1 MRHLLGIAI
10 GGTKCIAVLG
20 CEENDSLRILG
31 SESFPTKEAGGPY
44 GALERLWQYGDE
56 LLKSFGIDKPDAIG
70 IACGSPL
77 DPVAGVIQ
85 SPANLPGWD
94 DVPAVRLMEEHFGV
108 PAFLENDA
116 NGGILA
122 EWRFGAAKGYRHAAF
137 LTFGTGLG
145 AGLLL
150 NGQLYG
156 GASDMAGECGHIR
169 LMPYGPVGCSKI
181 GSAEGFCSG
190 GGIAQIARDM
200 VYERIM
206 AGEKPALCPT
216 VDGLKELTAKSVA
229 EAAYRGDALAKR
241 IYALS
246 GEMLG
251 RTLAILIDLLNP
263 EIIVIGSIFARAESL
278 LRPAMEEAIAREAIG
293 VSARACRIV
302 PAMLGDDIDRY
313 EALAIASYYCNRTA
327 APASR

>member
-1 MRHLLGIAI
+1 MSVLLGIAI

-20 CEENDSLRILG
+20 CEENGDIRILG
-31 SESFPTKEAGGPY
+31 SRTFATKEAGGPY
-44 GALERLWQYGDE
+44 GAMDRFKVLGDE
-56 LLKSFGIDKPDAIG
+56 LLKEFGFDCPDAVG

-94 DVPAVRLMEEHFGV
+94 DIPAVRIMEEHFKA
-108 PAFLENDA
+108 PAYLENDA
-116 NGGILA
+116 NAGALA
-122 EWRFGAAKGYRHAAF
+122 EWRFGAARGYRHIAF

-145 AGLLL
+145 SGLIL

-156 GASDMAGECGHIR
+156 GACDMAGECGHIR
-169 LMPYGPVGCSKI
+169 LMPFGPVGCSKI

-190 GGIAQIARDM
+190 GGIRQLARDM
-200 VYERIM
+200 VYERLM

-216 VDGLKELTAKSVA
+216 IEGLDALTAKSVA
-229 EAAYRGDALAKR
+229 EAAYKGDALAKR
-241 IYALS
+241 IYEVS

-251 RTLAILIDLLNP
+251 RTLAILIDLINP

-278 LRPAMEEAIAREAIG
+278 LRPAMERVIAKEAFP

-302 PAMLGDDIDRY
+302 PAALGDDVDRY
-313 EALAIASYYCNRTA
+313 EALAIASYHL
-327 APASR
+327 AS

>member
-1 MRHLLGIAI
+1 MQKLLGMAI

-20 CEENDSLRILG
+20 IEENNEIRILG
-31 SESFPTKEAGGPY
+31 SRRFATREAGGPY
-44 GALERLWQYGDE
+44 GAFERFAAYGDE
-56 LLKSFGIDKPDAIG
+56 LLDEFGIKPDAVG

-77 DPVAGVIQ
+77 DPVTGVIQ

-94 DVPAVRLMEEHFGV
+94 NIPAVRLMEEHFGV

-116 NGGILA
+116 NAGALA

-145 AGLLL
+145 SGLIL

-169 LMPYGPVGCSKI
+169 LAPFGPVGCSKI

-190 GGIAQIARDM
+190 GGIAQLARDM

-206 AGEKPALCPT
+206 AGEKPALSPT
-216 VDGLKELTAKSVA
+216 IDGLGKLTAKSVA
-229 EAAYRGDALAKR
+229 EAAYAGDELAKS

-251 RTLAILIDLLNP
+251 RTLAIMIDLLNL
-263 EIIVIGSIFARAESL
+263 EVIVIGSIFARAESL
-278 LRPAMEEAIAREAIG
+278 LRSAMEKAIEREAFA
-293 VSARACRIV
+293 VSAKACRIV
-302 PAMLGDDIDRY
+302 PAALGDDIDQY
-313 EALAIASYYCNRTA
+313 EALAVASYNLQK
-327 APASR
+327 

>member
-1 MRHLLGIAI
+1 MNTYLGIAI

-20 CEENDSLRILG
+20 IEENAEMRILG
-31 SESFPTKEAGGPY
+31 SRRFATGEAGGPY
-44 GALERLWQYGDE
+44 GAFDLFIQFGDE
-56 LLKSFGIDKPDAIG
+56 LLSEFGIKKPDAIG

-77 DPVAGVIQ
+77 DPVTGMIQ

-94 DVPAVRLMEEHFGV
+94 NVPAVKIMEDHYGV

-116 NGGILA
+116 NAGVLA
-122 EWRFGAAKGYRHAAF
+122 EWRFGAARGYRHAAF

-145 AGLLL
+145 SGLIL

-190 GGIAQIARDM
+190 GGIAQLARDM

-206 AGEKPALCPT
+206 AGEKPALCP
-216 VDGLKELTAKSVA
+216 DKNGLSALTAKTVA
-229 EAAYRGDALAKR
+229 EAAYRGDPLAKR
-241 IYALS
+241 IYEIS

-251 RTLAILIDLLNP
+251 RTLAIMIDLLNP

-278 LRPAMEEAIAREAIG
+278 LRPAMERAIEREAFA
-293 VSARACRIV
+293 VSAKACRIV
-302 PAMLGDDIDRY
+302 PAELGDEIDQY
-313 EALAIASYYCNRTA
+313 EALAIASYQINRK
-327 APASR
+327 R

>member
-1 MRHLLGIAI
+1 MHNLLGIAI

-20 CEENDSLRILG
+20 CEGEDGSIRILG
-31 SESFPTKEAGGPY
+31 SRRFATKEAGGPY
-44 GALERLWQYGDE
+44 GAFERFAAYGDE
-56 LLKSFGIDKPDAIG
+56 LLQEHGIEKPDAIG

-77 DPVAGVIQ
+77 DPVTGVIQ

-94 DVPAVRLMEEHFGV
+94 DIPAVRLMEEHFLA
-108 PAFLENDA
+108 PAYLENDA
-116 NGGILA
+116 NAGALA
-122 EWRFGAAKGYRHAAF
+122 EWRFGAAKGYRHLAF

-145 AGLLL
+145 SGLIL

-156 GASDMAGECGHIR
+156 GASNMAGECGHIR

-190 GGIAQIARDM
+190 GGIAQIARDV

-216 VDGLKELTAKSVA
+216 VSGLRDLTAKSVA
-229 EAAYRGDALAKR
+229 EAAYAGDALAKR
-241 IYALS
+241 IYAIS

-251 RTLAILIDLLNP
+251 RTLAILIDLINP

-278 LRPAMEEAIAREAIG
+278 LRPAMEQAIAKEAFA
-293 VSARACRIV
+293 VSAKACKIV
-302 PAMLGDDIDRY
+302 PAKLGDEIDQY
-313 EALAIASYYCNRTA
+313 EALAIASYHLTDQGD
-327 APASR
+327 

>member
-1 MRHLLGIAI
+1 MKNLLGIAI

-20 CEENDSLRILG
+20 IEENNEIRILG
-31 SESFPTKEAGGPY
+31 SRRFATREAGGPY
-44 GALERLWQYGDE
+44 GAFERFAAFGDE
-56 LLKSFGIDKPDAIG
+56 LLDEFGIIPDAVG

-77 DPVAGVIQ
+77 DPVTGVIQ

-94 DVPAVRLMEEHFGV
+94 NIPAVRLMEEHFGV

-116 NGGILA
+116 NAGALA

-145 AGLLL
+145 SGLIL

-169 LMPYGPVGCSKI
+169 LAPFGPVGCSKI

-190 GGIAQIARDM
+190 GGIAQLARDM

-206 AGEKPALCPT
+206 AGEKPALSPT
-216 VDGLKELTAKSVA
+216 IDGLGKLTAKSVA
-229 EAAYRGDALAKR
+229 EAAYAGDELAKS

-251 RTLAILIDLLNP
+251 RTLAIMIDLLNL
-263 EIIVIGSIFARAESL
+263 EVIVIGFL
-278 LRPAMEEAIAREAIG
+278 VL
-293 VSARACRIV
+293 
-302 PAMLGDDIDRY
+302 
-313 EALAIASYYCNRTA
+313 N
-327 APASR
+327 

>member
-1 MRHLLGIAI
+1 MQKLLGMAI

-20 CEENDSLRILG
+20 IEENNEIRILG
-31 SESFPTKEAGGPY
+31 SRRFATREAGGPY
-44 GALERLWQYGDE
+44 GAFERFAAFGDE
-56 LLKSFGIDKPDAIG
+56 LLDEFGIIPDAVG

-77 DPVAGVIQ
+77 DPVTGVIQ

-94 DVPAVRLMEEHFGV
+94 NIPAVRLMEEHFGV

-116 NGGILA
+116 NAGALA

-145 AGLLL
+145 SGLIL

-169 LMPYGPVGCSKI
+169 LAPFGPVGCSKI

-190 GGIAQIARDM
+190 GGIAQLARDM

-206 AGEKPALCPT
+206 AGEKPALSPT
-216 VDGLKELTAKSVA
+216 IDGLGKLTAKSVA
-229 EAAYRGDALAKR
+229 EAAYAGDELAKS

-251 RTLAILIDLLNP
+251 QTLAIMIDLLNL
-263 EIIVIGSIFARAESL
+263 EVIVIGSIFARAESL
-278 LRPAMEEAIAREAIG
+278 LRPAMEKAIEREAFA
-293 VSARACRIV
+293 VSAKACRIV
-302 PAMLGDDIDRY
+302 PAALGDDIDQY
-313 EALAIASYYCNRTA
+313 EALAVASYNLQK
-327 APASR
+327 

>member
-1 MRHLLGIAI
+1 MQKLLGMAI

-20 CEENDSLRILG
+20 IEENNEIRILG
-31 SESFPTKEAGGPY
+31 SRRFATREAGGPY
-44 GALERLWQYGDE
+44 GAFERFATYGDE
-56 LLKSFGIDKPDAIG
+56 LLNEFGIKPDAVG

-77 DPVAGVIQ
+77 DPVTGVIQ

-94 DVPAVRLMEEHFGV
+94 NIPAVRLMEEHFGV

-116 NGGILA
+116 NAGALA

-137 LTFGTGLG
+137 LTFGTGLRS
-145 AGLLL
+145 GLIL

-169 LMPYGPVGCSKI
+169 LAPFGPVGCSKI

-190 GGIAQIARDM
+190 GGIAQLARDM

-206 AGEKPALCPT
+206 AGEKPVLSPT
-216 VDGLKELTAKSVA
+216 IDGLSKLTAKSVA
-229 EAAYRGDALAKR
+229 EAAYAGDELAKS

-251 RTLAILIDLLNP
+251 RTLAIMIDLLNL
-263 EIIVIGSIFARAESL
+263 EVIVIGSIFARAESL
-278 LRPAMEEAIAREAIG
+278 LRPAMEKAIEREAFA
-293 VSARACRIV
+293 VSAKACRIV
-302 PAMLGDDIDRY
+302 PAALGDEIDQY
-313 EALAIASYYCNRTA
+313 EALAVASYNLQK
-327 APASR
+327 

>member
-1 MRHLLGIAI
+1 MQKLLGMAI

-20 CEENDSLRILG
+20 IEENNEIRILG
-31 SESFPTKEAGGPY
+31 SRRFATREAGGPY
-44 GALERLWQYGDE
+44 GAFERFAAFGDE
-56 LLKSFGIDKPDAIG
+56 LLDEFGIIPDAVG

-77 DPVAGVIQ
+77 DPVTGVIQ

-94 DVPAVRLMEEHFGV
+94 NIPAVRLMEEHFGV

-116 NGGILA
+116 NAGALA

-145 AGLLL
+145 SGLIL

-169 LMPYGPVGCSKI
+169 LAPFGPVGCSKI

-190 GGIAQIARDM
+190 GGIAQLARDM

-206 AGEKPALCPT
+206 AGEKPALSPT
-216 VDGLKELTAKSVA
+216 IDGLGKLTAKSVA
-229 EAAYRGDALAKR
+229 EAAYAGDELAKS

-251 RTLAILIDLLNP
+251 RTLAIMIDLLNL
-263 EIIVIGSIFARAESL
+263 EVIVIGSIFARAESL
-278 LRPAMEEAIAREAIG
+278 LRPAMEKAIEREAFA
-293 VSARACRIV
+293 VSAKACRIV
-302 PAMLGDDIDRY
+302 PAALGDDIDQY
-313 EALAIASYYCNRTA
+313 EALAVASYNLQK
-327 APASR
+327 

>member
-1 MRHLLGIAI
+1 MQTYLGIAI

-20 CEENDSLRILG
+20 IEENDTMRILG
-31 SESFPTKEAGGPY
+31 SRRFATKEAGGPY
-44 GALERLWQYGDE
+44 GAFDRFIECGDE
-56 LLKSFGIDKPDAIG
+56 LLKEFGIEKPDAVG

-77 DPVAGVIQ
+77 DPITGVIQ

-94 DVPAVRLMEEHFGV
+94 DIPAVKIMEDHYGV

-116 NGGILA
+116 NAGVLA
-122 EWRFGAAKGYRHAAF
+122 EWRFGAARGYRHAAF

-145 AGLLL
+145 SGLIL
-150 NGQLYG
+150 NGELYG

-190 GGIAQIARDM
+190 GGIAQLARDM

-206 AGEKPALCPT
+206 AGDKPALCP
-216 VDGLKELTAKSVA
+216 DKSGLGDLTAKSVA
-229 EAAYRGDALAKR
+229 EAAYRGDELAKR
-241 IYALS
+241 IYEVS

-251 RTLAILIDLLNP
+251 RTLAIMIDLLNL
-263 EIIVIGSIFARAESL
+263 EVIVIGSIFARAESL
-278 LRPAMEEAIAREAIG
+278 LRPAMEKAIEREAFA
-293 VSARACRIV
+293 VSAKACKIV
-302 PAMLGDDIDRY
+302 PAELGDEVDQY
-313 EALAIASYYCNRTA
+313 EALAIASYWMHRE
-327 APASR
+327 R

>member
-1 MRHLLGIAI
+1 MKRNLLGFAI

-20 CEENDSLRILG
+20 IEENDSIRILG
-31 SESFPTKEAGGPY
+31 SRRFATRDAGGPY
-44 GALERLWQYGDE
+44 GAFDRFIEYGDA
-56 LLKSFGIDKPDAIG
+56 LLAEFGLKPDAVG

-77 DPVAGVIQ
+77 DPVTGVIQ

-94 DVPAVRLMEEHFGV
+94 DVPAVRIVESHYGV

-116 NGGILA
+116 NAGVLA

-145 AGLLL
+145 SGLIL
-150 NGQLYG
+150 NGRLYG
-156 GASDMAGECGHIR
+156 GACDMAGEIGHIR
-169 LMPYGPVGCSKI
+169 LAPFGPVGCSKI

-190 GGIAQIARDM
+190 GGIAQLARDM

-216 VDGLKELTAKSVA
+216 MDGLGALTAKSVA
-229 EAAYRGDALAKR
+229 EAAYRGDALAQR

-251 RTLAILIDLLNP
+251 RTLAILIDVLNP

-278 LRPAMEEAIAREAIG
+278 LRPAMERAIAAEAFA
-293 VSARACRIV
+293 VSARACKIV
-302 PAMLGDDIDRY
+302 PAALGDDVDQY
-313 EALAIASYYCNRTA
+313 EALAIASYRLDNKE
-327 APASR
+327 

>member
-1 MRHLLGIAI
+1 MKNLMGIAI

-20 CEENDSLRILG
+20 CEENSNIKILG
-31 SESFPTKEAGGPY
+31 SRRFATKEAGGPY
-44 GALERLWQYGDE
+44 GAFEKFAAYGDE
-56 LLKSFGIDKPDAIG
+56 LLQEFGIEKPDAVG

-77 DPVAGVIQ
+77 DPVTGVIQ

-94 DVPAVRLMEEHFGV
+94 DIPAVKLMQEHFGA
-108 PAFLENDA
+108 PAYLENDA
-116 NGGILA
+116 NAGALA

-145 AGLLL
+145 SGLIL

-156 GASDMAGECGHIR
+156 GACDMAGECGHIR

-190 GGIAQIARDM
+190 GGIAQLARDM
-200 VYERIM
+200 VYEKIM
-206 AGEKPALCPT
+206 KGEKPALCPT
-216 VDGLKELTAKSVA
+216 KEGLNALTAKTVA
-229 EAAYRGDALAKR
+229 EAAYAGDELAKR
-241 IYALS
+241 IYEVS

-251 RTLAILIDLLNP
+251 RTLAIMIDLLNL

-278 LRPAMEEAIAREAIG
+278 LRPSMERAIEREAFA
-293 VSARACRIV
+293 VSAKACKIV
-302 PAMLGDDIDRY
+302 PAALGDEVDQY
-313 EALAIASYYCNRTA
+313 EALAVASYYLQK
-327 APASR
+327 

>member
-1 MRHLLGIAI
+1 MAI

-20 CEENDSLRILG
+20 IEENNEIRILG
-31 SESFPTKEAGGPY
+31 SRRFATREAGGPY
-44 GALERLWQYGDE
+44 GAFERFATYGDE
-56 LLKSFGIDKPDAIG
+56 LLDEFGTKPDAVG

-77 DPVAGVIQ
+77 DPVIGVIQ

-94 DVPAVRLMEEHFGV
+94 NIPAVRLMEEHFGV

-116 NGGILA
+116 NAGALA

-145 AGLLL
+145 SGLIL

-169 LMPYGPVGCSKI
+169 LAPFGPVGCSKI

-190 GGIAQIARDM
+190 GGIAQLARDM

-206 AGEKPALCPT
+206 AGEKPALSPT
-216 VDGLKELTAKSVA
+216 VEGLSKLTAKSVA
-229 EAAYRGDALAKR
+229 EAAYAGDELAKS
-241 IYALS
+241 IYVLS

-251 RTLAILIDLLNP
+251 RTLAIMIDLLNL
-263 EIIVIGSIFARAESL
+263 EVIVIGSIFARAESL
-278 LRPAMEEAIAREAIG
+278 LRPAMEKAIEREAFA
-293 VSARACRIV
+293 VSAKACRIV
-302 PAMLGDDIDRY
+302 PAALGDEIDQY
-313 EALAIASYYCNRTA
+313 EALAVASYNLQK
-327 APASR
+327 

>member
-1 MRHLLGIAI
+1 MKNLMGIAI

-20 CEENDSLRILG
+20 CEENSNIKILG
-31 SESFPTKEAGGPY
+31 SRRFATKEAGGPY
-44 GALERLWQYGDE
+44 GAFEKFAAYGDE
-56 LLKSFGIDKPDAIG
+56 LLQEFGIEKPDAVG

-77 DPVAGVIQ
+77 DPVTGVIQ

-94 DVPAVRLMEEHFGV
+94 DIPAVKLMQEHFGA
-108 PAFLENDA
+108 PAYLENDA
-116 NGGILA
+116 NAGALA

-145 AGLLL
+145 SGLIL

-156 GASDMAGECGHIR
+156 GACDMAGECGHIR

-190 GGIAQIARDM
+190 GGIAQLARDM
-200 VYERIM
+200 VYEKIM
-206 AGEKPALCPT
+206 KGEKPALCPT
-216 VDGLKELTAKSVA
+216 KEGLNALTAKTVA
-229 EAAYRGDALAKR
+229 EAAYAGDELAKR
-241 IYALS
+241 IYEVS

-251 RTLAILIDLLNP
+251 RTLAIMIDLLNL

-278 LRPAMEEAIAREAIG
+278 LRPSMERVIEREAFA
-293 VSARACRIV
+293 VSAKACKIV
-302 PAMLGDDIDRY
+302 PAALGDEVDQY
-313 EALAIASYYCNRTA
+313 EALAVASYYLQK
-327 APASR
+327 

>member
-1 MRHLLGIAI
+1 MNTYLGIAI

-20 CEENDSLRILG
+20 IEENAEMRILG
-31 SESFPTKEAGGPY
+31 SRRFATGEAGGPY
-44 GALERLWQYGDE
+44 GAFDLFIQFGDE
-56 LLKSFGIDKPDAIG
+56 LLSEFGIKKPDAIG

-77 DPVAGVIQ
+77 DPVTGMIQ

-94 DVPAVRLMEEHFGV
+94 NVPAVKIMEDHYGV

-116 NGGILA
+116 NAGVLA
-122 EWRFGAAKGYRHAAF
+122 EWRFGAARGYRHAAF

-145 AGLLL
+145 SGLIL

-190 GGIAQIARDM
+190 GGIAQLARDM

-206 AGEKPALCPT
+206 AGEKPALCP
-216 VDGLKELTAKSVA
+216 DKSGLSALTAKTVA
-229 EAAYRGDALAKR
+229 EAAYRGDPLAKR
-241 IYALS
+241 IYEIS

-251 RTLAILIDLLNP
+251 RTLAIMIDLLNP

-278 LRPAMEEAIAREAIG
+278 LRPAMERAIEREAFA
-293 VSARACRIV
+293 VSAKACRIV
-302 PAMLGDDIDRY
+302 PAELGDEIDQY
-313 EALAIASYYCNRTA
+313 EALAIASYQINRK
-327 APASR
+327 R

>member
-1 MRHLLGIAI
+1 MQKLLGMAI

-20 CEENDSLRILG
+20 IEENNEIRILG
-31 SESFPTKEAGGPY
+31 SRRFATREAGGPY
-44 GALERLWQYGDE
+44 GAFEHFAAYGDE
-56 LLKSFGIDKPDAIG
+56 LLDEFGIKPDAVG

-77 DPVAGVIQ
+77 DPVTGVIQ

-94 DVPAVRLMEEHFGV
+94 NIPAVRLMEEHFGV
-108 PAFLENDA
+108 SAFLENDA
-116 NGGILA
+116 NAGALA

-145 AGLLL
+145 SGLIL

-169 LMPYGPVGCSKI
+169 LAPFGPVGCSKI

-190 GGIAQIARDM
+190 GGIAQLARDM

-206 AGEKPALCPT
+206 AGEKPALSPT
-216 VDGLKELTAKSVA
+216 IDGLGKLTAKSVA
-229 EAAYRGDALAKR
+229 EAAYAGDELAKS

-251 RTLAILIDLLNP
+251 RTLAIMIDLLNL
-263 EIIVIGSIFARAESL
+263 EVIVIGSIFARAESL
-278 LRPAMEEAIAREAIG
+278 LRPAMEKAIEREAFA
-293 VSARACRIV
+293 VSAKACRIV
-302 PAMLGDDIDRY
+302 PAALGDDIDQY
-313 EALAIASYYCNRTA
+313 EALAVASYNLQK
-327 APASR
+327 

>member
-1 MRHLLGIAI
+1 MSVLLGIAI

-20 CEENDSLRILG
+20 CEENGDIRILG
-31 SESFPTKEAGGPY
+31 SRTFATKEAGGPY
-44 GALERLWQYGDE
+44 GAMDRFKAYGDE
-56 LLKSFGIDKPDAIG
+56 LLKEFGFERPDAVG

-77 DPVAGVIQ
+77 DPVTGVIQ

-94 DVPAVRLMEEHFGV
+94 DIPAVRIMEEHFGA
-108 PAFLENDA
+108 PAYLENDA
-116 NGGILA
+116 NAGALA
-122 EWRFGAAKGYRHAAF
+122 EWRFGAAKGYRHIAF

-145 AGLLL
+145 SGLIL

-156 GASDMAGECGHIR
+156 GACDMAGECGHIR
-169 LMPYGPVGCSKI
+169 LMPFGPVGCSKI

-190 GGIAQIARDM
+190 GGIAQLARDM
-200 VYERIM
+200 VYERLM

-216 VDGLKELTAKSVA
+216 REGLKDLTAKSVA

-241 IYALS
+241 IYEVS

-251 RTLAILIDLLNP
+251 RTLSIMIDLINP

-278 LRPAMEEAIAREAIG
+278 LRPAMDREIAREAFA
-293 VSARACRIV
+293 VSARACKIV
-302 PAMLGDDIDRY
+302 PAALGDDVDRY
-313 EALAIASYYCNRTA
+313 EALAIASYYLA
-327 APASR
+327 Q

>member
-1 MRHLLGIAI
+1 MQKLLGMAI

-20 CEENDSLRILG
+20 IEENNEIRILG
-31 SESFPTKEAGGPY
+31 SRRFATREAGGPY
-44 GALERLWQYGDE
+44 GAFERFAAYGDE
-56 LLKSFGIDKPDAIG
+56 LLDEFGIIPDAVG

-77 DPVAGVIQ
+77 DPVTGVIQ

-94 DVPAVRLMEEHFGV
+94 NIPAVRLMEEHFGV

-116 NGGILA
+116 NAGALA

-145 AGLLL
+145 SGLIL

-169 LMPYGPVGCSKI
+169 LAPFGPVGCSKI

-190 GGIAQIARDM
+190 GGIAQLARDM

-206 AGEKPALCPT
+206 AGEKPALSPT
-216 VDGLKELTAKSVA
+216 IDGLGKLTAKSVA
-229 EAAYRGDALAKR
+229 EAAYAGDELAKS

-251 RTLAILIDLLNP
+251 RTLAIMIDLLNL
-263 EIIVIGSIFARAESL
+263 EVIVIGSIFARAESL
-278 LRPAMEEAIAREAIG
+278 LRPAMEKAIEREAFA
-293 VSARACRIV
+293 VSAKACRIV
-302 PAMLGDDIDRY
+302 PAALGDDIDQY
-313 EALAIASYYCNRTA
+313 EALAVASYNLQK
-327 APASR
+327 

>member
-1 MRHLLGIAI
+1 MQKLLGMAI

-20 CEENDSLRILG
+20 IEENDEIRILG
-31 SESFPTKEAGGPY
+31 SRRFATREAGGPY
-44 GALERLWQYGDE
+44 GAFERFATYGDE
-56 LLKSFGIDKPDAIG
+56 LLNEFGIIPDAVG

-77 DPVAGVIQ
+77 DPVTGMIQ

-94 DVPAVRLMEEHFGV
+94 NIPAVRLMEEHFGV

-116 NGGILA
+116 NAGALA

-145 AGLLL
+145 SGLIL

-169 LMPYGPVGCSKI
+169 LAPFGPVGCSKI

-190 GGIAQIARDM
+190 GGIAQLARDM

-206 AGEKPALCPT
+206 AGEKPALSPT
-216 VDGLKELTAKSVA
+216 VEGLSKLTAKSVA
-229 EAAYRGDALAKR
+229 EAAYAGDELAKS

-251 RTLAILIDLLNP
+251 RTLAIMIDLLNL
-263 EIIVIGSIFARAESL
+263 EVIVIGSIFARAESL
-278 LRPAMEEAIAREAIG
+278 LRPAMEKAIEKEAFA
-293 VSARACRIV
+293 VSAKACRIV
-302 PAMLGDDIDRY
+302 PAALGDEIDQY
-313 EALAIASYYCNRTA
+313 EALAVASYNLRK
-327 APASR
+327 S

>member
-1 MRHLLGIAI
+1 MAI

-20 CEENDSLRILG
+20 CEENGDMRILD
-31 SESFPTKEAGGPY
+31 SRRFATKEAGGPY
-44 GALERLWQYGDE
+44 GAFERFAAYGDE
-56 LLKSFGIDKPDAIG
+56 LLAEFGIEKPDAIG

-94 DVPAVRLMEEHFGV
+94 DIPAVRLMEEHFGA

-116 NGGILA
+116 NAGVLA

-145 AGLLL
+145 SGLIL

-190 GGIAQIARDM
+190 GGIAQLARDM

-206 AGEKPALCPT
+206 SGEKPAMCPT
-216 VDGLKELTAKSVA
+216 VDGLGKLTAKSVA
-229 EAAYRGDALAKR
+229 EAAYAGDELAQK
-241 IYALS
+241 IYAVS

-251 RTLAILIDLLNP
+251 RTLAIMIDLLNP
-263 EIIVIGSIFARAESL
+263 EVIVIGSIFARAESL
-278 LRPAMEEAIAREAIG
+278 LRPAMEQAIAREAFA
-293 VSARACRIV
+293 VSAKACKIV
-302 PAMLGDDIDRY
+302 PAALGDEIDQY
-313 EALAIASYYCNRTA
+313 EALAIASYYLL
-327 APASR
+327 

>member
-1 MRHLLGIAI
+1 MKNLLGIAI

-20 CEENDSLRILG
+20 YEAEKEIRILG
-31 SESFPTKEAGGPY
+31 SRRFATKECGGPY
-44 GALERLWQYGDE
+44 GAMELFKRYGDE
-56 LLKSFGIDKPDAIG
+56 LLTEFGIEKPDAIG

-77 DPVAGVIQ
+77 DPVTGVIQ

-94 DVPAVRLMEEHFGV
+94 DIPAVRIMEEHFGA
-108 PAFLENDA
+108 PAYLENDA
-116 NGGILA
+116 NAGALA
-122 EWRFGAAKGYRHAAF
+122 EWRFGAAKGCRHAAF

-145 AGLLL
+145 AGLIL

-156 GASDMAGECGHIR
+156 GANDMAGECGHIR
-169 LMPYGPVGCSKI
+169 LMPFGPVGCSKI

-190 GGIAQIARDM
+190 GGIAQLARDM

-216 VDGLKELTAKSVA
+216 KEGLGELTAKTVA
-229 EAAYRGDALAKR
+229 EAAYKGDALAKR
-241 IYALS
+241 IYETS

-263 EIIVIGSIFARAESL
+263 EVIVIGSIFARAESL
-278 LRPAMEEAIAREAIG
+278 LRPAMEAAIAREAFA
-293 VSARACRIV
+293 VSARSCKIV
-302 PAMLGDDIDRY
+302 PAALGDDIDRY
-313 EALAIASYYCNRTA
+313 EALAIASYHLL
-327 APASR
+327 

>member
-1 MRHLLGIAI
+1 MQKLLGMAI

-20 CEENDSLRILG
+20 IEENNEIRILG
-31 SESFPTKEAGGPY
+31 SRRFATREAGGPY
-44 GALERLWQYGDE
+44 GAFERFAAYGDE
-56 LLKSFGIDKPDAIG
+56 LLDEFGIIPDAVG

-77 DPVAGVIQ
+77 DPVTGVIQ

-94 DVPAVRLMEEHFGV
+94 NIPAVRLMEEHFGV

-116 NGGILA
+116 NAGALA

-145 AGLLL
+145 SGLIL

-169 LMPYGPVGCSKI
+169 LAPFGPVGCSKI

-190 GGIAQIARDM
+190 GGIAQLARDM

-206 AGEKPALCPT
+206 AGEKPALSPT
-216 VDGLKELTAKSVA
+216 IDGLGKLTAKSVA
-229 EAAYRGDALAKR
+229 EAAYAGDELAKS

-251 RTLAILIDLLNP
+251 QTLAIMIDLLNL
-263 EIIVIGSIFARAESL
+263 EVIVIGSIFARAESL
-278 LRPAMEEAIAREAIG
+278 LRPAMEKAIEREAFA
-293 VSARACRIV
+293 VSAKACRIV
-302 PAMLGDDIDRY
+302 PAALGDDIDQY
-313 EALAIASYYCNRTA
+313 EALAVASYNLQK
-327 APASR
+327 